1 MSDDDLIRRGDAF
14 AVVKGLSLLEGD
26 ILALPAVTVGVKPL
40 VWRQYCSNAGNS
52 SAPAFG
58 GEYIC
63 ERAGEYGHYGV
74 WFPCDGPNSEPRI
87 YHAELPVAKAA
98 AQADYE
104 ARILAALAPTDAAT
118 QKGGDAHDRRL
129 RSHEASPGVTA
140 GADAAQAREAA
151 LREAHKAILAM
162 DTKKDED
169 LTYNLAV
176 LRAAEKVR
184 RLIDEART

>member
-1 MSDDDLIRRGDAF
+1 MTHVRTKDATMHIYGPDD
-14 AVVKGLSLLEGD
+14 S
-26 ILALPAVTVGVKPL
+26 
-40 VWRQYCSNAGNS
+40 
-52 SAPAFG
+52 
-58 GEYIC
+58 
-63 ERAGEYGHYGV
+63 GHYWLHLSASGETCRIDLGMPRGMIETALLMAASV
-74 WFPCDGPNSEPRI
+74 KFGRPGGDYTLAPHLQKIVDG
-87 YHAELPVAKAA
+87 AKTAPQWDT
-98 AQADYE
+98 QAD
-104 ARILAALAPTDAAT
+104 RLAPTDAAT